1 MRRWRD
7 AEALPYNGAPHGA
20 LGPLCKWDARPQSA
34 LRVVPLPA
42 LRRVCA
48 VIPHVPQGAV
58 VTPRDVSAVE
68 YWWVNVHNLDRAG
81 PARGLDWRAGIPPEA
96 RVRPAPVLE
105 EMCEH
110 CHGVDSVPNNK
121 MYLCE
126 VEGCLNGWHRACL
139 LADGRRPPRRNAP
152 FYCNTHEAIPVN

>member
-7 AEALPYNGAPHGA
+7 AEAPPYNGAPHGA

-34 LRVVPLPA
+34 LRVVPLPT

-81 PARGLDWRAGIPPEA
+81 PSRGLDWRAGIPPEA